1 MKYKRT
7 ASVAGYSKM
16 VEVFAASLT
25 EPAAR
30 PRSLALVSMR
40 VGARVVARAV
50 DDPKLGDKFRD
61 AAREHVL
68 ATTGWGDSDAS
79 GC

>member
-30 PRSLALVSMR
+30 QRSLALVSMR

-50 DDPKLGDKFRD
+50 DDPKLGDND

-68 ATTGWGDSDAS
+68 ATAGWADGDAS

>member
-1 MKYKRT
+1 MARGGKAVK
-7 ASVAGYSKM
+7 VAFRQVLDKM

-30 PRSLALVSMR
+30 QRSLALVSIC
-40 VGARVVARAV
+40 VGAMVVARAV

-61 AAREHVL
+61 AARARARYCRL
-68 ATTGWGDSDAS
+68 GGR
-79 GC
+79 